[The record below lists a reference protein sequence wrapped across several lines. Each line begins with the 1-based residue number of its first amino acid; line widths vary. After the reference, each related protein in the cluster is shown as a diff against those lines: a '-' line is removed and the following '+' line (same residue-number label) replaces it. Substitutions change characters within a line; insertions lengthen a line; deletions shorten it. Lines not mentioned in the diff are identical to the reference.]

1 MPKAILLNGPPRCGK
16 NYIANLLSLNI
27 ETDSQILGFG
37 HYLKRSCHAQ
47 IYGGP
52 AWDWDPDIWDSIKD
66 EPLAIL
72 HGISWRQFYIKY
84 SEEFIK
90 PAFGPWFFG
99 QKLVESANGAPLILV
114 PDSGF
119 QPEAD
124 VVVRAFGPEN
134 VKLVQVHRDG
144 CNFKRDSRSYISLSS
159 QGVQTFSIVNE
170 PGHDERL
177 ASQLSLVAE
186 SLGFHYEKR

>member
-37 HYLKRSCHAQ
+37 HWMKRSCHSQ
-47 IYGGP
+47 IFGLDG
-52 AWDWDPDIWDSIKD
+52 WTLDPESFDSCKD
-66 EPLAIL
+66 TPQEYLEGL
-72 HGISWRQFYIKY
+72 TWREFYIKY
-84 SEEFIK
+84 AEEFARPTLGLDYFGKKLIESYDDSSLLII
-90 PAFGPWFFG
+90 PDCGRIEETHHVVEVFGP
-99 QKLVESANGAPLILV
+99 KNIC
-114 PDSGF
+114 
-119 QPEAD
+119 
-124 VVVRAFGPEN
+124 
-134 VKLVQVHRDG
+134 LVQVHRDG